1 MELKKTPEADLE
13 KERTT
18 FFLLGFTVALATLFV
33 LLEWRSEE
41 LLPLAWEQ
49 LPPIVIE
56 SEYTYNEMP
65 AEPQVE
71 AEIKAELPDEN
82 PPVIVYEEYNVVE
95 DSLEETEETEEV
107 PESDSEEMPPEE
119 LQETEEPVVESLP
132 DEEPM
137 LLFTDP
143 ETMPQFPGG
152 YAAMNRY
159 LFHNLKYPD
168 IAIDQRIEGR
178 VWCSFIVNKDGS
190 LSDIWVEKS
199 VYRSLD
205 QEAVRVLQT
214 MPRWMPGTV
223 RNKPVR
229 VKVYL
234 PIVFKL

>member
-13 KERTT
+13 NERTT
-18 FFLLGFTVALATLFV
+18 FFLLGFMVALASLFV

-41 LLPLAWEQ
+41 LLPTAWEQ

-56 SEYTYNEMP
+56 SEYTYNELP
-65 AEPQVE
+65 DEPPVE

-82 PPVIVYEEYNVVE
+82 PPTIVYEEYNVVE
-95 DSLEETEETEEV
+95 DVLEEVEET
-107 PESDSEEMPPEE
+107 PELDSEEIPVEDLP
-119 LQETEEPVVESLP
+119 EEPVVESPP
-132 DEEPM
+132 DDEPM

-143 ETMPQFPGG
+143 ETMPQYPGG

-168 IAIDQRIEGR
+168 LAADQRIEGR

-190 LSDIWVEKS
+190 LSNIQVEKS

-205 QEAVRVLQT
+205 LEAMRVLQT
-214 MPRWMPGTV
+214 MPPWTPGTI